1 MIVSNAI
8 SWTAAL
14 FVLFAAACGVH
25 AYTAESLYDPLKD
38 DIELL
43 NATSYNQVIFNS
55 ERATFAE
62 CYAHWCGACQKYA
75 KHWKEFAKET
85 KLWHSK
91 VLRVAAI
98 NCGDSFND
106 KTCRE
111 HGVHYYPT
119 LKLYPPHAS
128 YDAPNHDELVIKND
142 GPEVLIER
150 VIQFIEQIH
159 NKPASWP
166 DLEPY
171 T

>member
-14 FVLFAAACGVH
+14 FVLFVAACGVH